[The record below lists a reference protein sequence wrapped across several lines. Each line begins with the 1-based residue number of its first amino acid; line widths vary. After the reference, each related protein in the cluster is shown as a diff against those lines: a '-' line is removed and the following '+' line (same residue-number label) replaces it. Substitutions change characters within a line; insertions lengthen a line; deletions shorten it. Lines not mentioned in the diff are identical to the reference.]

1 MKILAYLVGLGLT
14 VSLSQTATATFPFCP
29 TLKSTTSL
37 PAFTNWKVLE
47 VSLQRQPP
55 IPPDLQP
62 LCKQTCLVLQAGEY
76 SYLSYIYNDKRPT
89 FVIIA
94 YNRDNQIVQRW
105 DINDFLSSLEE
116 ITINPL
122 ARWIHFN
129 GENNQQIIVNW
140 QELTIHQ
147 SFYQKN
153 VIEQQVISKVSQH
166 INFTMPSSL
175 TIGASPLTLIA
186 SGGGSGNKITFENQ
200 TPTIC
205 SLQGSMLT
213 PLNAGECVI
222 VANQE
227 GNQDFAA
234 ASPVKQSLLIKS
246 KPVSPPIANNNA
258 APSKLCLNVTGGYS
272 FEDKNGRAGYCNDY
286 FSSPSNVPCL
296 VALQGDLTVGS
307 CNINALSPKPNPL
320 IQLPFSKAFIG
331 SSFSAGKPR
340 CDASSSYL
348 ETSTTKAPS
357 SMSFVCFKY
366 EREIPSSYYYG
377 VALINNGQILSYQ
390 LETTPDKCIGNN
402 CPITP

>member
-1 MKILAYLVGLGLT
+1 MKILAYLVGFGLMA
-14 VSLSQTATATFPFCP
+14 QTASATFPFCP
-29 TLKSTTSL
+29 TLKSTASL

-47 VSLQRQPP
+47 VSPTRQPP
-55 IPPDLQP
+55 IPSNLQT
-62 LCKQTCLVLQAGEY
+62 LCKNTCLVLQSGEY
-76 SYLSYIYNDKRPT
+76 SYWSYSYKDQQSG

-105 DINDFLSSLEE
+105 EMNGFLSTLEE

-140 QELTIHQ
+140 QELT
-147 SFYQKN
+147 FYQFSSKKT
-153 VIEQQVISKVSQH
+153 ITEQQVSSKIPQH
-166 INFTMPSSL
+166 INFTLPSSL
-175 TIGASPLTLIA
+175 TIGESPLNLITN
-186 SGGGSGNKITFENQ
+186 GGNSGNKIIFENQ

-205 SLQGSMLT
+205 ALKDSTLT

-234 ASPVKQSLLIKS
+234 ASPVKQSVLIKS
-246 KPVSPPIANNNA
+246 KPISPPITNNNA
-258 APSKLCLNVTGGYS
+258 APSNLCLNVTGAYS
-272 FEDKNGRAGYCNDY
+272 FESKNGRAGYCNDY
-286 FSSPSNVPCL
+286 FSSSSTVPCL
-296 VALQGDLTVGS
+296 VALQGDLNVGTCS
-307 CNINALSPKPNPL
+307 TIALTPKPNPL
-320 IQLPFSKAFIG
+320 MSLSFLKAFIG

-340 CDASSSYL
+340 CDASTSYL

-357 SMSFVCFKY
+357 AMSFVCFKY

-390 LETTPDKCIGNN
+390 LETTPDKCVGN
-402 CPITP
+402 CP